1 MNQKFQKTAKLLQFA
16 IPALAIMGQ
25 AAFAQATTPKGE
37 ISKPAQ
43 EQPKTEPAKPV
54 APVPAPEKKDAP
66 KTDPSLTNDQDM
78 LPNGHLSHRVATP
91 KQEKLTILGRIQMR
105 AMSGQQDTVYSNPGT
120 DYGLVDFNFR
130 RLRLGALY
138 QGDHHWGVLINLR
151 LENALNKTS
160 VNQSTCTVTSTPS
173 TCTTAVSLND
183 NRGIIHE
190 ANLWYNFDF
199 MRTSVIFGMINVPF
213 SREFLASSAN
223 LLNIERALGT
233 NPQNQFDN
241 GLMVR
246 LNPLKV
252 VDKKLDRYLTV
263 WGMVGTGHG
272 GGGDFGF
279 GRRYDSTNVPA
290 SNGTVPAGTSS
301 TYTPTA
307 PMFYGRIQYNA
318 LGGISRGSREIGWQD
333 GEEIFQND
341 LKLSFGAAIMG
352 TKEMKITNPMP
363 VEYTARLNNNVGS
376 IPLSMATG
384 SAGNGTGSCQVSGGV
399 AQNCNLIAHTYD
411 VVATWK
417 GMYFSAAFFYYG
429 GAAGQ
434 NITSYNA
441 MIGYNL
447 PLGISTYVMP
457 VIRYDYMQ
465 GNFNNSG
472 TYGTSSAFHTNTS
485 GLASDPANQMT
496 VWWVGVNLLADKHLF
511 KLQLFYQINQNSW
524 KGYDN
529 SGSSLGGYAQ
539 NMVIF
544 QAQGTFWTGADIA
557 NKPTHA
563 DL

>member
-1 MNQKFQKTAKLLQFA
+1 
-16 IPALAIMGQ
+16 
-25 AAFAQATTPKGE
+25 
-37 ISKPAQ
+37 
-43 EQPKTEPAKPV
+43 
-54 APVPAPEKKDAP
+54 
-66 KTDPSLTNDQDM
+66 
-78 LPNGHLSHRVATP
+78 
-91 KQEKLTILGRIQMR
+91 
-105 AMSGQQDTVYSNPGT
+105 
-120 DYGLVDFNFR
+120 
-130 RLRLGALY
+130 
-138 QGDHHWGVLINLR
+138 
-151 LENALNKTS
+151 
-160 VNQSTCTVTSTPS
+160 
-173 TCTTAVSLND
+173 
-183 NRGIIHE
+183 
-190 ANLWYNFDF
+190 
-199 MRTSVIFGMINVPF
+199 
-213 SREFLASSAN
+213 
-223 LLNIERALGT
+223 
-233 NPQNQFDN
+233 
-241 GLMVR
+241 
-246 LNPLKV
+246 
-252 VDKKLDRYLTV
+252 
-263 WGMVGTGHG
+263 
-272 GGGDFGF
+272 
-279 GRRYDSTNVPA
+279 
-290 SNGTVPAGTSS
+290 
-301 TYTPTA
+301 
-307 PMFYGRIQYNA
+307 MFYGRIQYNA

-363 VEYTARLNNNVGS
+363 VEYSARLNDNVGS

-384 SAGNGTGSCQVSGGV
+384 SAGAGTGSCQVSGGV
-399 AQNCNLIAHTYD
+399 AQTCNLIAHTYD

-472 TYGTSSAFHTNTS
+472 TYGTSSAYHTNTS

-496 VWWVGVNLLADKHLF
+496 VWWLGVNLLADKHLF

-529 SGSSLGGYAQ
+529 SGTSLGGYAQ

-544 QAQGTFWTGADIA
+544 QAQGTFWTGAEIA
-557 NKPTHA
+557 NKPAHA

>member
-1 MNQKFQKTAKLLQFA
+1 MHQKIQNTAKVLQS
-16 IPALAIMGQ
+16 AIMIMAITGQ
-25 AAFAQATTPKGE
+25 FAFAQATKPQGE
-37 ISKPAQ
+37 TVKPSQ
-43 EQPKTEPAKPV
+43 EQPKTDPAKV
-54 APVPAPEKKDAP
+54 AAPAQAPEKKDVP

-91 KQEKLTILGRIQMR
+91 KEEKLTILGRIQMR

-151 LENALNKTS
+151 LENALNKVSANNT
-160 VNQSTCTVTSTPS
+160 TCSTPPAGS
-173 TCTTAVSLND
+173 TSCVTSLND

-190 ANLWYNFDF
+190 ANIWYNFDF

-279 GRRYDSTNVPA
+279 GRRFDSTNVPA

-363 VEYTARLNNNVGS
+363 VEYSARLNDNVGS

-384 SAGNGTGSCQVSGGV
+384 SAGAGTGSCQVSGGV
-399 AQNCNLIAHTYD
+399 AQTCNLIAHTYD

-472 TYGTSSAFHTNTS
+472 TYGTSSAYHTNTS

-496 VWWVGVNLLADKHLF
+496 VWWLGVNLLADKHLF

-529 SGSSLGGYAQ
+529 SGTSLGGYAQ

-544 QAQGTFWTGADIA
+544 QAQGTFWTGAEIA
-557 NKPTHA
+557 NKPAHA